1 MLSYEDKESENMTE
15 DKNQNIQN
23 KSQNQASRSNLNT
36 ADKSQNKLLTKA
48 AIVGVVAG
56 LLGGGV
62 SYVGLEQYSNYAGSS
77 SAQTSISSSS
87 ASISKT
93 SAKNSGTM
101 TSAYNKVKGAVV
113 SVINLKKNSTRKSNS
128 IYDLFG
134 GSDDD
139 SSSSSSSST
148 TKYTTY
154 SEGSGVIYLKSNGK
168 GYIVTN
174 NHVISGSDK
183 VQVVLASGK
192 TVDAKVVGKDS
203 TSDLAVLSIDAKYVT
218 QTASFGDSKSLITGQ
233 TVIAVGSPMGSE
245 YASSVTQGIISA
257 PSRTITTSSN
267 QQTVI
272 QTDAAINPGNSGGP
286 LVNSAGQVIGINSM
300 KLSQSTDGTSVEGM
314 GFAIPSNEVV
324 TIINQLV
331 KNGKVTRP
339 QLGIRVISLSELSSA
354 YKEQLGIKTNLK
366 RGIYVAS
373 VTKNS
378 AASAAGMKSGDIITK
393 VDGTSVSDVVS
404 LHEILYKHKI
414 GDKVTVTV
422 DRNGKTV
429 NLDVTLKSN

>member
-1 MLSYEDKESENMTE
+1 MTE

-154 SEGSGVIYLKSNGK
+154 SEGSGVIYLRSNGK

-339 QLGIRVISLSELSSA
+339 QLGIKVISLSELSSA

-366 RGIYVAS
+366 SGIYVAS

-378 AASAAGMKSGDIITK
+378 AASSAGMKSGDIITK